1 MADDHQ
7 VHCGTEGGDLIT
19 SAPLSPSSESA
30 SPALDAGLADSAA
43 RIREIS
49 ATLTSFEAAGCVV
62 TDHLLASQVIIP
74 PTKSDGVPCQA
85 LIDGVADFADV
96 HLRFQREQASFEL
109 SASAGGVLDFISG
122 PTGDPSSVF
131 EGEEL
136 TRADRA
142 WKGNVDAAKSL
153 YGEWSGDLTVNL
165 AAPLQQQENGTR
177 AWRAVR
183 MTEVIVQELA
193 GYPWW
198 RTGELIYENIPP
210 VVIVVIDEAEVDV
223 QTPTFAVMSL
233 SRLAGS
239 GPALEGMGQRRA
251 QVQASSAA
259 QLPAGLPLPEELE
272 PEQSSTGAAA
282 LVDSLRQRAEAC
294 AWAWLSNAV
303 TISADNTYVNL
314 EYFGYRRRTFKLG
327 PTGYTAAADQ
337 QAFGM
342 YTWAT
347 AEPSPDRILA
357 IRQVISLYERTDLP
371 DCPQDIV
378 RAAEPLY
385 QALRT
390 REVAAVLDSQRQA
403 RTIAVDAARKSA
415 DAAQSAAKSATE
427 RTIASLA
434 AVVGIAV
441 AHATAVLSAVDAR
454 AIAIGIAALFVFL
467 AVWAIAIEG
476 PDMQAPLDSFKADL
490 PTIGHLL
497 SEADRIAILDMQAL
511 KVASHSVLRVRI
523 AAPCVYIA
531 GAAITLAVAHYKFG
545 LQL

>member
-7 VHCGTEGGDLIT
+7 VHHGTRGGDHIAP
-19 SAPLSPSSESA
+19 APLPPPPE
-30 SPALDAGLADSAA
+30 PAQLGVDAGLADSAA

-49 ATLTSFEAAGCVV
+49 ATLTSFERADCPV
-62 TDHLLASQVIIP
+62 TDHLLASRVTIR
-74 PTKSDGVPCQA
+74 PTMIDGVPHQA
-85 LIDGVADFADV
+85 LIDAVADFADV
-96 HLRFQREQASFEL
+96 RLRFRREQASFEL
-109 SASAGGVLDFISG
+109 SASAGGVLDFTSG

-136 TRADRA
+136 ARADRA
-142 WKGNVDAAKSL
+142 WKGNIAAAKSL
-153 YGEWSGDLTVNL
+153 YGEWSGDLTVDL
-165 AAPLQQQENGTR
+165 AAPLQPQQTETR

-183 MTEVIVQELA
+183 ATEVLVRALA

-198 RTGELIYENIPP
+198 RTGELIYEDTRP
-210 VVIVVIDEAEVDV
+210 VVIVVTDETEVDV
-223 QTPTFAVMSL
+223 RTATFAVVSL

-239 GPALEGMGQRRA
+239 GPVPQGMGQRRA

-259 QLPAGLPLPEELE
+259 QLPPGLPFPEELK
-272 PEQSSTGAAA
+272 PEQGSTGAPELTDA
-282 LVDSLRQRAEAC
+282 LDQRAEAC
-294 AWAWLSNAV
+294 AWAWLSNTA
-303 TISADNTYVNL
+303 TISADSTYVSL
-314 EYFGYRRRTFKLG
+314 EYFGYRRRIFKLG
-327 PTGYTAAADQ
+327 PAGYTAAANQ

-347 AEPSPDRILA
+347 TEPSPDRILA

-371 DCPQDIV
+371 DRPQDIV

-385 QALRT
+385 QALRV
-390 REVAAVLDSQRQA
+390 REVAAVIDSQRQA

-441 AHATAVLSAVDAR
+441 ANATAVLPAADAR
-454 AIAIGIAALFVFL
+454 AIAIGIAALFAFL
-467 AVWAIAIEG
+467 TIWAIFIEG
-476 PDMQAPLDSFKADL
+476 PDMRAPLNSFKADL
-490 PTIGHLL
+490 PTIGYLL
-497 SEADRIAILDMQAL
+497 SETDRTAILDMQAL

-523 AAPCVYIA
+523 AAPCVYII
-531 GAAITLAVAHYKFG
+531 GATITLAVAHYKFG

>member
-1 MADDHQ
+1 M
-7 VHCGTEGGDLIT
+7 
-19 SAPLSPSSESA
+19 
-30 SPALDAGLADSAA
+30 
-43 RIREIS
+43 
-49 ATLTSFEAAGCVV
+49 
-62 TDHLLASQVIIP
+62 
-74 PTKSDGVPCQA
+74 
-85 LIDGVADFADV
+85 LIDAVADFADV
-96 HLRFQREQASFEL
+96 HLRFRREQASFEL
-109 SASAGGVLDFISG
+109 SASAGGVLDFRSE

-142 WKGNVDAAKSL
+142 WKGNIDAAKSL
-153 YGEWSGDLTVNL
+153 YGEWSGDLTVYL
-165 AAPLQQQENGTR
+165 AAPLQQQQTETR

-183 MTEVIVQELA
+183 LTDVFVRELA

-198 RTGELIYENIPP
+198 RTGELIYEDIRP
-210 VVIVVIDEAEVDV
+210 VVIVVTDETEVDV
-223 QTPTFAVMSL
+223 RTATFAVVSL
-233 SRLAGS
+233 SRLTGS
-239 GPALEGMGQRRA
+239 GSVSEGMGQRRA
-251 QVQASSAA
+251 EVQASSAA
-259 QLPAGLPLPEELE
+259 QLPPGLPLPEELK
-272 PEQSSTGAAA
+272 PEQGSTGAPELAEA
-282 LVDSLRQRAEAC
+282 LRQRAEAC
-294 AWAWLSNAV
+294 AWAWLSNAA
-303 TISADNTYVNL
+303 TISADKTYVNL
-314 EYFGYRRRTFKLG
+314 EYFGYRRRIFKLG
-327 PTGYTAAADQ
+327 PTGYTAAANQ

-347 AEPSPDRILA
+347 TEPSPDRILA
-357 IRQVISLYERTDLP
+357 LRQVISIYERTDLP
-371 DCPQDIV
+371 DHPQDIV

-385 QALRT
+385 QALRA

-441 AHATAVLSAVDAR
+441 ANETAVLSAADAR

-476 PDMQAPLDSFKADL
+476 PDMRAPLNSFKADL

-497 SEADRIAILDMQAL
+497 SKADRTAILDMQAL
-511 KVASHSVLRVRI
+511 KTASHSVLRVRI

-531 GAAITLAVAHYKFG
+531 GAAITLAIAHYKFG
-545 LQL
+545 L